1 MEYHC
6 PMPPRLS
13 TLMLSKFKDY
23 LRRRVRGAQRGGQ
36 YPMLLPHHALTEKG
50 VRTIN
55 GEEVAIEERVKKAL
69 GLCNG
74 QRTLSEVVRE
84 AGVSR
89 AELIKAQDDGLVLF
103 WRTAVPAQAPAM
115 EHHPHSIIVSPHL
128 DDAALSC
135 GGRMLGDQAVMVVN
149 VFSKTAWWRFG
160 HGAADAEKIQ
170 KCREMEEEL
179 VARLSGAA
187 MIGLGLSE
195 AILRGYGMEQ
205 VFDPPR
211 QEGEVA
217 KADSEASARIRQ
229 SVISVSREHPLA
241 HWFLPLGMG
250 GHVDHI
256 LARDA
261 AAEALRE
268 AGIKPTHLHFY
279 EDLPYAAKLGPAA
292 NFSALVPGFVLK
304 EEVLEIDELMD
315 WKLELLRA
323 YWSQFRWA
331 ELAELEVYARAV
343 GEGAGEVT
351 WVSG

>member
-1 MEYHC
+1 
-6 PMPPRLS
+6 
-13 TLMLSKFKDY
+13 MLSKVKDY
-23 LRRRVRGAQRGGQ
+23 LRRRVRGVQRGGQ
-36 YPMLLPHHALTEKG
+36 YPLLLPHHAITEKG

-55 GEEVAIEERVKKAL
+55 GDEVAIEAGVKKAL

-103 WRTAVPAQAPAM
+103 WRSAVPATAPAM

-149 VFSKTAWWRFG
+149 IFSKTAWWRFG

-170 KCREMEEEL
+170 ACREMEEEL

-187 MIGLGLSE
+187 IIGLGLAE
-195 AILRGYGMEQ
+195 ALLRGYAMEH
-205 VFDPPR
+205 VFDPAPKD
-211 QEGEVA
+211 GEVA
-217 KADSEASARIRQ
+217 ARDAEAAAAIGK
-229 SVISVSREHPLA
+229 SVLGLSREHPLA
-241 HWFLPLGMG
+241 HWFLPLGVG
-250 GHVDHI
+250 SHVDHI
-256 LARDA
+256 LVRDA
-261 AAEALRE
+261 SVEALRG

-279 EDLPYAAKLGPAA
+279 EDLPYAAKLGPEAD
-292 NFSALVPGFVLK
+292 FSGLVPGFVLR
-304 EEVLEIDELMD
+304 EEVLEIDELME

-331 ELAELEVYARAV
+331 ELAELEAYARAV
-343 GEGAGEVT
+343 G
-351 WVSG
+351 